1 MQSFLILVI
10 FTLMFYDKGIGHN
23 SIFSRSGMVFCELK
37 WEANA
42 RVYCSGGLG
51 PPLQCVAEFRYVSVD
66 FQKQP
71 VFLNL
76 LSPPLVVSFELY
88 GRVKAWKNIE
98 FSNTVQQ

>member
-1 MQSFLILVI
+1 MQSFLILAI
-10 FTLMFYDKGIGHN
+10 FTFMFYDKGIGHN

-51 PPLQCVAEFRYVSVD
+51 PPLQCVAEFRDVSVD

-71 VFLNL
+71 VE
-76 LSPPLVVSFELY
+76 LVAKSACI
-88 GRVKAWKNIE
+88 G
-98 FSNTVQQ
+98 